1 MQLGKYEIGRTLGE
15 GNFGKVKYARHVE
28 TGQAVAVKILD
39 RKRIQSLKVDD
50 QVGRP
55 FLGTNF
61 CFLFF
66 LPFSTPRRRR
76 IWMRNMNWAFSEI
89 RADKEGDWNA
99 EAVEASERRP
109 II

>member
-66 LPFSTPRRRR
+66 SLFLCPSAGA
-76 IWMRNMNWAFSEI
+76 IW
-89 RADKEGDWNA
+89 DHG
-99 EAVEASERRP
+99 
-109 II
+109 